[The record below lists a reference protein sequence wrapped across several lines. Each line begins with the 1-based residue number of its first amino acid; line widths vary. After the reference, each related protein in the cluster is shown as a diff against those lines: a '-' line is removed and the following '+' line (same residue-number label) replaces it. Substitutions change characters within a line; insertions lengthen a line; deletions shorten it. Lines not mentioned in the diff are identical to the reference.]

1 MPAPAVIPALR
12 VYTNTA
18 VVKSFVVH
26 RYKSDVSV
34 SCFSESDLPSGLEGW
49 PSRQGI
55 HFTHKRSSDL
65 AGTVDVVE

>member
-26 RYKSDVSV
+26 RSRSYVSD
-34 SCFSESDLPSGLEGW
+34 SCFLKFDLPSGLEEW
-49 PSRQGI
+49 PSRQRI

-65 AGTVDVVE
+65 AGSVYVVE

>member
-26 RYKSDVSV
+26 MSRSHISG
-34 SCFSESDLPSGLEGW
+34 SCSLKFDLPPGMEEW
-49 PSRQGI
+49 PSCQRV

-65 AGTVDVVE
+65 AGSVYVVE

>member
-26 RYKSDVSV
+26 RYQSGVSV
-34 SCFSESDLPSGLEGW
+34 SCFSKLNLPSGLEEW
-49 PSRQGI
+49 PSCQGI

-65 AGTVDVVE
+65 AGTVFAVE